1 MGSCLELNCV
11 GFFRGFFRTVLL
23 QSQTLNAGQ
32 DMQDWH
38 CVASLGACTTSRK
51 PVGSEGLASLSTSS
65 LPLDTDYHR
74 FCYLSL
80 SYSSN
85 IIRRMKLT
93 LTFLVLTGNYEL
105 NSHLAVR
112 DTFFAPTKQA
122 CHLLARP
129 PSVMGLAGNALSS
142 VCTEWAFSVLNAAH
156 QTSGLKSDFPL
167 GCEVPLS
174 QKNSAFKLCKTPF
187 S

>member
-1 MGSCLELNCV
+1 MYHIKEASGVRRTCFSKH
-11 GFFRGFFRTVLL
+11 FFPPPGHRLPQVLL
-23 QSQTLNAGQ
+23 FVVILQLKYYKENETNAN
-32 DMQDWH
+32 
-38 CVASLGACTTSRK
+38 V
-51 PVGSEGLASLSTSS
+51 SS
-65 LPLDTDYHR
+65 PDR
-74 FCYLSL
+74 
-80 SYSSN
+80 
-85 IIRRMKLT
+85 
-93 LTFLVLTGNYEL
+93 EL
-105 NSHLAVR
+105 WTYSHLAVR

-187 S
+187 SWFIRICMRFSFSLHTRGYPESFIYSKSNGDIQPKELLLCCFYI